1 MESLLLAYLPHSV
14 ALGYLLVFLGMAI
27 EGELVLFTALYLANI
42 GYFSYQ
48 NIGLVLVV
56 GIFASDFFWYRFGA
70 FLHNH
75 PRFSRARA
83 FLERVTRLIDDQLA
97 IRPIHTFIVSKFIY
111 GLNRTTLAR
120 AGVSGMGVTKFLE
133 ADILAVVTW
142 LFVIGG
148 AGYALS
154 ESLENAARYIKY
166 AEVGL
171 LIGILAF
178 IIITQILSK
187 ILFITVKKDER
198 KAHERRARPRI

>member
-14 ALGYLLVFLGMAI
+14 ALGYLLIFLGMAI

-48 NIGLVLVV
+48 NIGLVLVA
-56 GIFASDFFWYRFGA
+56 GIFVGDFFWYRFGS
-70 FLHNH
+70 FLHTH

-83 FLERVTRLIDDQLA
+83 LLERVTRLIDDQLA
-97 IRPIHTFIVSKFIY
+97 IRPIHTFVVSKFIY

-120 AGVSGMGVTKFLE
+120 AGVGGMGVTKFLE
-133 ADILAVVTW
+133 ADILAVVAW

-154 ESLENAARYIKY
+154 ESLEGAARYIKY

-171 LIGILAF
+171 LIGLLAF
-178 IIITQILSK
+178 IILTQILSK
-187 ILFITVKKDER
+187 IFFVNVKKN
-198 KAHERRARPRI
+198 ERRAHEQRSKSHN